1 LLRDPRCVSTV
12 EELATGSFQETIDDT
27 INKADVKT
35 LVFCTIMTLPLRE
48 KIMVVKTFAVVRIEQ
63 LFPPVEQLK
72 AIIAQYPMMITFGQ
86 KNQRI
91 WGLQLYVNEFRLV
104 KWRLASLKRM
114 QHQPREVIQEQNAV
128 MLML

>member
-72 AIIAQYPMMITFGQ
+72 AIIAQYPNDYVWAEEP
-86 KNQRI
+86 KNM
-91 WGLQLYVNEFRLV
+91 GLT
-104 KWRLASLKRM
+104 
-114 QHQPREVIQEQNAV
+114 VIC
-128 MLML
+128 